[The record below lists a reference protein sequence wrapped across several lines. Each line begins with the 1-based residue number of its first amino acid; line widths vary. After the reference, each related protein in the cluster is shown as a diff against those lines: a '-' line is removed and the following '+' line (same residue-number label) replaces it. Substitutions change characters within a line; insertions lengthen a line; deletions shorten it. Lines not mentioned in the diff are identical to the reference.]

1 MSNAF
6 SVLGLESNATW
17 LDVRA
22 TFLKVALESHPDK
35 PNGDSETF
43 LRIRSAF
50 EAIKASHDANAP
62 LNQAIVDEKNGTH
75 HTNLPEL
82 DIYKAAEGIR
92 VPRYKFE
99 RATSARSKCVAKDC
113 KNRTI
118 GKGDV
123 RVSLLNTATGTY
135 GNSSHILCSKVPNS
149 VHLLGL
155 RKRTNETVEIAFENM
170 EFDLFITGFL
180 GLDAAAKN
188 EVVEHVLKTGQHD
201 ENYTH
206 ETDGPT
212 DLGGAQVAEAGF
224 QTPTNPSLRTV
235 SAPDAPKKI
244 PKENL
249 LAKKADG
256 VVAGQLSGKKF
267 VLTGVFT
274 HSGFGGV
281 GLKRGKDGAKEWLE
295 THGAKVVTSIS
306 KNTDFVVIGELPGAA
321 KLEAAKKANVVFT
334 TLETLSAGILAQ
346 NLMQIIEE
354 NPVEIGQL
362 KLSAGFGGN
371 GARRRLCGEQEQCDD
386 QQSKRLK
393 FCD

>member
-1 MSNAF
+1 MSNNAF
-6 SVLGLESNATW
+6 SVLGLKHDATW

-50 EAIKASHDANAP
+50 EAIRASHDANAP

-118 GKGDV
+118 GKGEV

-155 RKRTNETVEIAFENM
+155 RKRTNETVEKAFEQM
-170 EFDLFITGFL
+170 ENDMLITGFL
-180 GLDAAAKN
+180 GLDAAAKD
-188 EVVEHVLKTGQHD
+188 EVLKHVLLKTGQHD
-201 ENYTH
+201 ETYIHKNDSA
-206 ETDGPT
+206 ECAAG
-212 DLGGAQVAEAGF
+212 AEAGL
-224 QTPTNPSLRTV
+224 QTPTPSLRTV

-256 VVAGQLSGKKF
+256 ILAGQLSGKKF

-346 NLMQIIEE
+346 NVMQIIEE

-371 GARRRLCGEQEQCDD
+371 GARRRLCGEQEQGDD